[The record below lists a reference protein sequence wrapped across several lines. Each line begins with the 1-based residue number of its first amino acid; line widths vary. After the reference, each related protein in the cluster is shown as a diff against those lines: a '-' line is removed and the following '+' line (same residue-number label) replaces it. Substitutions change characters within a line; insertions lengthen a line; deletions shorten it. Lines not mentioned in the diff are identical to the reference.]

1 MVPFFVPHTD
11 HVELA
16 IKIVTY
22 LKKKPPLTWISV
34 EEKSVSLGEEASRK
48 LLRALETHLQV
59 AQKGEDGSYLVVR
72 VSEGTAFLGQH
83 DPSKV
88 AKALTQVLSQP
99 EIVEHLEKT
108 ELSTQLIAALR
119 GAIRLSE
126 MRTAVATLRENLVA
140 GKCEESVYQE
150 WCDKHSWALPRRA
163 ERFTRAH
170 NAPRAVSGRASRAAR
185 HAKQRSSGPS
195 RSPSDREE
203 GF

>member
-1 MVPFFVPHTD
+1 M
-11 HVELA
+11 
-16 IKIVTY
+16 
-22 LKKKPPLTWISV
+22 
-34 EEKSVSLGEEASRK
+34 
-48 LLRALETHLQV
+48 
-59 AQKGEDGSYLVVR
+59 VVR

-150 WCDKHSWALPRRA
+150 WCDKHSWAFGNAYVERDEVHNISAGDKLDLLLPSVIAGYRDIVELKKPDMQVLFIDDTHKNYYFSSDVSKAIGQCHRYLDVLHEVASNGLRA
-163 ERFTRAH
+163 T
-170 NAPRAVSGRASRAAR
+170 PRS
-185 HAKQRSSGPS
+185 
-195 RSPSDREE
+195 
-203 GF
+203 